1 MERGNET
8 SMDEFILLGLF
19 PEFRHR
25 TFLISVILLIY
36 IVALAGNTVL
46 ILLIWVDLGLHTPM
60 YFLLSQLS
68 LMDLAYIS
76 TTVPKMTAD
85 FFSGKRNISL
95 IGCGAQIFFFFTLGG
110 TECLLLTLMS
120 YDRYVAVCH
129 PLRYPVLMNHG
140 VCLQMAAGTWLGCV
154 VNSLAHTIYTMI
166 VPSCGPREIH
176 HFFCEISAVLKLSCG
191 NTSAYELAVFAM
203 GVVFLLVPFVLI
215 LVSYALVFLSV
226 LRMDSREGRKKALAT
241 CSSHLTVV
249 ALYFAPN
256 IFIYM
261 TPGNAHSPEQDQAV
275 SVFCTILTPLLNP
288 LIYSLRNKEVL
299 GALRRV
305 LTRGLFFQRNGKTKG
320 LDVLNSCE
328 WLR

>member
-8 SMDEFILLGLF
+8 SADEFILLGLF

-25 TFLISVILLIY
+25 TFLISVTLLIY
-36 IVALAGNTVL
+36 IMALGGNAVL
-46 ILLIWVDLGLHTPM
+46 ILLIWADLRLHTPM

-76 TTVPKMTAD
+76 TTVPKMAED
-85 FFSGKRNISL
+85 FFSGKRNISFVS
-95 IGCGAQIFFFFTLGG
+95 CGAQIFFFFTLAG

-154 VNSLAHTIYTMI
+154 VNSLAHTTYTMV
-166 VPSCGPREIH
+166 VPLCGPREIH
-176 HFFCEISAVLKLSCG
+176 HFFCEISAVLKLSCED
-191 NTSAYELAVFAM
+191 TSAYELAVFSM
-203 GVVFLLVPFVLI
+203 GVVFLLVPFGLI
-215 LVSYALVFLSV
+215 LVSYALIFLSV

-261 TPGNAHSPEQDQAV
+261 TPGDSHSPEQDQAV

-305 LTRGLFFQRNGKTKG
+305 LIRGLFSQWNRRTKG
-320 LDVLNSCE
+320 LRLLNSRE